1 MLVILPGAFGMVGAI
16 VFGACAGLALG
27 RGTSAPLGGHVMMPV
42 SAFWVLPFM
51 TRSLPAPSE
60 IWATLR

>member
-1 MLVILPGAFGMVGAI
+1 MVGAI